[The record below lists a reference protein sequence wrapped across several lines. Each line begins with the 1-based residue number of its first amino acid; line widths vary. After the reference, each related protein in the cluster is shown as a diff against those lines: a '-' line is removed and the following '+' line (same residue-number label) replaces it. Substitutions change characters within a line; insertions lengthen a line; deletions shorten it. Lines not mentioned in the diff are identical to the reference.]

1 MEEGRAVPATLNCP
15 RRHVGTTLR
24 RRSWMHKERLP
35 RRLRRLTQR
44 QQRWWRLPKRR
55 AAVPATI
62 GPLRVLG
69 SQAKLVAVSA
79 VNRHACLS
87 WLGGEA

>member
-15 RRHVGTTLR
+15 RRRVGTTLR

-55 AAVPATI
+55 RGARYDWPAT
-62 GPLRVLG
+62 
-69 SQAKLVAVSA
+69 SA
-79 VNRHACLS
+79 
-87 WLGGEA
+87 GEPGQTSRL